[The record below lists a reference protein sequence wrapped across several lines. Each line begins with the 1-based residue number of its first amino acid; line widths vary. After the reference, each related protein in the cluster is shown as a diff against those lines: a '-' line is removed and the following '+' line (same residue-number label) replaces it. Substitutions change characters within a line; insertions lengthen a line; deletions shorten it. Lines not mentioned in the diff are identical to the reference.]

1 MQKLIALLVVA
12 LSSVTLHAQGV
23 WIEENID
30 PDTGLRTGVIEVN
43 GRTFR
48 IGIGAGITGADLQ
61 GIDLSGANL
70 SGANLT
76 GTSFNTSNLRGAKLI
91 GANLSDANLR
101 YADLR
106 DADLTLTR
114 LNRADLRWAILAGQ
128 DLIQTALEGAQ
139 LEGAILE
146 GVRWVA
152 ASPEPVDTRL
162 AQLQADFEANRDT
175 VATHAQSIEGLT
187 SDLQAIQDE
196 LAALRTSL
204 AERDEEIAEL
214 SQRPTLEQVQDARA
228 GSLVF
233 SVGEDGNTVQLE
245 FQIQESENL
254 RDWTTRAEGVTA
266 ALPLNAEKKFVRIAL
281 AQE

>member
-1 MQKLIALLVVA
+1 MKKLLALLVAA

-30 PDTGLRTGVIEVN
+30 PDTGLRTGVIEVP
-43 GRTFR
+43 GGTFR
-48 IGIGAGITGADLQ
+48 IGPDADLGGADL
-61 GIDLSGANL
+61 GGANLSGANLRGANLRGAFLSGANL
-70 SGANLT
+70 SGANFTGADLT
-76 GTSFNTSNLRGAKLI
+76 AAYITN
-91 GANLSDANLR
+91 
-101 YADLR
+101 ADLR

-114 LNRADLRWAILAGQ
+114 LNRARLQGAILAGQ

-233 SVGEDGNTVQLE
+233 RVGEDGNTVQLE

-254 RDWTTRAEGVTA
+254 RDWTTRAEGVSA

-281 AQE
+281 R